1 LTKKRKK
8 RKKPIAKP
16 QLNLPNI
23 AIIGLSIVIAFA
35 LFSIV
40 DKVFYSEDKIEMTR
54 KSNLAELLTVSTY
67 EKEFGEKISIQVL
80 NGSGE
85 KGIAERFSN
94 LLQNNGHD
102 VVLRGNA
109 DHFSYKNSEIII
121 RNSNKIAAE
130 NIANL
135 LGINLNNISTQR
147 EKLLLCDITLILG
160 KDFKELKSFSEVLK
174 VNPTF

>member
-1 LTKKRKK
+1 MTKKRKT

-16 QLNLPNI
+16 QFNLPNV
-23 AIIGLSIVIAFA
+23 AIIGLSTVIAFA

-40 DKVFYSEDKIEMTR
+40 DKVFYSDDKIEVKR
-54 KSNLAELLTVSTY
+54 NSNLAKLLTVSTY

-85 KGIAERFSN
+85 KGIAERFSKFLHN
-94 LLQNNGHD
+94 SGHD

-121 RNSNKIAAE
+121 RNSNKFAAE

-135 LGINLNNISTQR
+135 LGINQNKISTQKD
-147 EKLLLCDITLILG
+147 KLLLCDITLILG
-160 KDFKELKSFSEVLK
+160 KDFDELKSFSDVLK
-174 VNPTF
+174 VNPSF